1 MTEVLQA
8 PIYFEGLP
16 ESQTHIQ
23 KYFYR
28 KLGFRAPKKGEWY
41 LSGAIVTGYRAPN
54 DFPETTKY
62 WVIEPVAKAVPKTI
76 FIASPLRGAT
86 K

>member
-1 MTEVLQA
+1 MTEVLQT

-16 ESQTHIQ
+16 KSQTRIQ

-41 LSGAIVTGYRAPN
+41 LSGAIVTGYLAPN
-54 DFPETTKY
+54 DYPETSRY
-62 WVIEPVAKAVPKTI
+62 WVVEPIAKAVPRVI
-76 FIASPLRGAT
+76 YIAVPLRGEPQ
-86 K
+86 